1 MKKFSVLS
9 VLLLSLVAFLS
20 AVAAPIKVG
29 ITGIKAKSKD
39 TKDVYKIGTI
49 KKDAKIYIDRD
60 YIIVTVPKGFEGM
73 QTIMTA
79 NDDKKQ
85 TDADFLTFS
94 VDKDSV
100 IYVAHDS
107 RAEAEK
113 GGKPP
118 KWLTDEFK
126 KELVGGKPVA
136 IKVTDTGMDTVNLWK
151 KEVSAG
157 KVTLGGN
164 AIAPS
169 AGHGSNYFVI
179 VTGKAAGAAV
189 DAQAKLSTTWAQ
201 IKSNR

>member
-1 MKKFSVLS
+1 MKKFAVSS
-9 VLLLSLVAFLS
+9 VLLLTLVAFLS

-39 TKDVYKIGTI
+39 AKDVYKIGTV
-49 KKDAKIYIDRD
+49 KKDAKVYIDRD
-60 YIIVTVPKGFEGM
+60 YIILTVPKGFEGM

-79 NDDKKQ
+79 NDDKNQK
-85 TDADFLTFS
+85 DADFLTFS

-107 RAEAEK
+107 RAEVEK

-118 KWLTDEFK
+118 KWLADGFK
-126 KELVGGKPVA
+126 KELIGGKPVA
-136 IKVTDTGMDTVNLWK
+136 IKVTDANMDTVNLWK
-151 KEVSAG
+151 KEVKAG

-164 AIAPS
+164 AVAPS
-169 AGHGSNYFVI
+169 AGQGSNYFVI
-179 VTGKAAGAAV
+179 VTGKEATTAV

-201 IKSNR
+201 IKSNQ